1 MSHVPERFLQTSPAT
16 GLKPVKIACL
26 KAQTG
31 DGPKAGKRKSLC
43 KNFRAGPGRHLELL
57 KQVRTQLR
65 ATSGAPTKRAKP

>member
-1 MSHVPERFLQTSPAT
+1 MPVYQRVFESLLLLLQ
-16 GLKPVKIACL
+16 GLELLDLYL